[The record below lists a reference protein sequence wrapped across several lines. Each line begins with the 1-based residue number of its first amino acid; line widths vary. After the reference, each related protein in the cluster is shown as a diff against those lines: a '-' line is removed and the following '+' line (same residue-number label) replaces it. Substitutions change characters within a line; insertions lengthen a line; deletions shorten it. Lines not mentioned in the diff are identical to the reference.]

1 MNLNRFK
8 EMSGEIVI
16 QPMLDYMKYFEEDG
30 EECPYT
36 TEHVKQCETLLNGY
50 LSALAALA
58 APTDEAIMSLVEEV
72 ILALNEL
79 NNDTEDSLIETE
91 AREALWQVIQ
101 ESAVECGLSDE
112 CIEANEGDITGEWRD
127 W

>member
-1 MNLNRFK
+1 MDLNKFK
-8 EMSGEIVI
+8 EMSIEIVI
-16 QPMLDYMKYFEEDG
+16 RPMLDYMKYFEEDG

-36 TEHVKQCETLLNGY
+36 TDHVRQCEALLNDY
-50 LSALAALA
+50 LSALAALS
-58 APTDEAIMSLVEEV
+58 APTDEDIMSLVKEV

-79 NNDTEDSLIETE
+79 NNEAEDSLIETE

-112 CIEANEGDITGEWRD
+112 CIEANDGDITGEWRE